1 MNMIENM
8 DKFNEFVSDI
18 KTKNF
23 YKEPLAWAFGRL
35 NKGIMEP
42 DKILSVDYA
51 VVNFK
56 ENFSSAAVILW
67 ALNECG
73 VNLDLT
79 KSEFVATL
87 DKKVVSKI
95 LEIFEFLKDEAK
107 GQKHRN
113 LQNLLTIKEL
123 LDENNFCVT
132 FLFSD
137 DRSQSVESVY
147 LKLYLLSLQKVAI
160 RSINLDGAF
169 GLLPNVAWNEFGQP
183 IELSWLRENEILLK
197 MSGKYP
203 NIISVDK
210 FPRFLQHIIPQDS
223 VRILDSSKVRMGA
236 QLANGTTIMPG
247 ASYVNF
253 NSGTTGKVMV
263 EGRISSSV
271 IVGDGSDIGGGA
283 SILGVLSGTNGN
295 PISIGKRTL
304 LGANSVTGIP
314 LGDDCIV
321 DGGIAILEGTK
332 IFIDEKNRVLLQK
345 SNPDFKFDREIYKAK
360 DLSFLNGLHFRQDS
374 QTGQITAS
382 LSIRAIKLNEN
393 LH

>member
-1 MNMIENM
+1 MIENM